1 MFNASKATVKE
12 ALEDWIRLDF
22 SSIEKEEEEN
32 FLLIDTFPL
41 PGGVIITGVIER
53 IVGGTRK

>member
-22 SSIEKEEEEN
+22 SSKKKKKKIS
-32 FLLIDTFPL
+32 F
-41 PGGVIITGVIER
+41 
-53 IVGGTRK
+53 

>member
-41 PGGVIITGVIER
+41 PRGVIER